1 MPPVTSTDRKKSVPP
16 TVTSVHDW
24 PLDSADLIDVVTG
37 RLGSL
42 HLYEVRDPVAI
53 LIVANGAISLRMIRR
68 EIELVTTFA
77 AGHPQG
83 WCYLGDV
90 RRVRLLNPVN
100 LLALRR
106 IARLPNVRH
115 RVIVAPRSARW
126 LKPIAIG
133 ELTTSVADAL
143 QRC

>member
-1 MPPVTSTDRKKSVPP
+1 MLEDHGAKYACDGLNGPEEERAPYGA
-16 TVTSVHDW
+16 SVHDW

-42 HLYEVRDPVAI
+42 HLYEVRDPIAI

-106 IARLPNVRH
+106 IARDQLR
-115 RVIVAPRSARW
+115 AQLA
-126 LKPIAIG
+126 G
-133 ELTTSVADAL
+133 
-143 QRC
+143 